1 MNVADDVMGNIR
13 TPNKSTGITSD
24 LFDNVKPKKT
34 GNTIDNL
41 TGNMKGEELAKS
53 FSRADDVISTGP
65 SAKTFDLYDTNTKQ
79 LVSNKSM
86 HVESSSYDSLSQ
98 FKSTINGYID
108 DIDPNKWDTYTGFQ
122 NTKITGMNSVS
133 VYDGTLSG
141 TRLDLYI
148 NTNGL
153 DAARF
158 DALQDL
164 IRQARNRGIDMIV
177 YVV

>member
-1 MNVADDVMGNIR
+1 MA
-13 TPNKSTGITSD
+13 
-24 LFDNVKPKKT
+24 KK
-34 GNTIDNL
+34 
-41 TGNMKGEELAKS
+41 
-53 FSRADDVISTGP
+53 FSSADDVIPTGP

-86 HVESSSYDSLSQ
+86 HVESSSYDSLSK
-98 FKSTINGYID
+98 FKGTINKYLD
-108 DIDPNKWDTYTGFQ
+108 DIDPDKWETYTGFQ
-122 NTKITGMNSVS
+122 NAGITGMKNGVS
-133 VYDGTLSG
+133 IYDGTLSG

-164 IRQARNRGIDMIV
+164 IRQARNRGIDTIV